1 MARGFLHQARFRLP
15 TRHPHEGET
24 MTAPTVPNVDRE
36 ALREAIQEEYDVVA
50 CEPGRGFH
58 FHTGRPLAEILGYR
72 AEWLEGLP
80 EGPIESFA
88 GTGNPFSLGTLTLGE
103 RVVDVGCGAGIDSLI
118 AARMV
123 GPEGAVIGIDMTESM
138 LEKARA
144 SAKTLDNVEFLLG
157 FGEELP
163 VPDGWADVVISNGVV
178 NLMPDKHEALT
189 EMARVLKPG
198 GRIQIGDILV
208 DRPVPE
214 NAKEKIELWT
224 G

>member
-1 MARGFLHQARFRLP
+1 
-15 TRHPHEGET
+15 

-36 ALREAIQEEYDVVA
+36 VLREAIQEEYDVVA
-50 CEPGRGFH
+50 CEPERGFH

-72 AEWLEGLP
+72 AEWLDGLA

-88 GTGNPFSLGTLTLGE
+88 GTGNPFSLGVLAPGE

-123 GPEGAVIGIDMTESM
+123 GPDGGVIGVDMTESM
-138 LEKARA
+138 LDKAKA
-144 SAKTLDNVEFLLG
+144 AAKDLDNVEFRIG

-163 VPDGWADVVISNGVV
+163 IQDGWADVVISNGVV

>member
-1 MARGFLHQARFRLP
+1 
-15 TRHPHEGET
+15 
-24 MTAPTVPNVDRE
+24 MTASSVPTVPNVDRE
-36 ALREAIQEEYDVVA
+36 VLREAIQEEYEAVA
-50 CEPGRGFH
+50 CEPERGFH
-58 FHTGRPLAEILGYR
+58 FHTGRSLAEILGYQS
-72 AEWLEGLP
+72 EWLDGLP
-80 EGPIESFA
+80 EGSIESFA
-88 GTGNPFSLGTLTLGE
+88 GTGNPFSLGALAPGA

-123 GPEGAVIGIDMTESM
+123 GPEGAVIGIDMTPSM
-138 LEKARA
+138 LEKAQA
-144 SAKTLDNVEFLLG
+144 GAGNLEHVEFLLG

-163 VPDGWADVVISNGVV
+163 VPDAWADVVISNGVV
-178 NLMPDKHEALT
+178 NLMPDKQEALT

-214 NAKEKIELWT
+214 NEKEKIELWT

>member
-1 MARGFLHQARFRLP
+1 
-15 TRHPHEGET
+15 
-24 MTAPTVPNVDRE
+24 MTAPSIPTVPNVDRE
-36 ALREAIQEEYDVVA
+36 GLREAIQEEYEAVA

-58 FHTGRPLAEILGYR
+58 FHTGRPLAEILGYQS
-72 AEWLEGLP
+72 EWLDGLP
-80 EGPIESFA
+80 EGSIESFA
-88 GTGNPFSLGTLTLGE
+88 GTGNPFSLGVLAPGE
-103 RVVDVGCGAGIDSLI
+103 RIVDVGCGAGIDSLI

-123 GPEGAVIGIDMTESM
+123 GPAGAVIGIDMTPSM
-138 LEKARA
+138 LEKAQA
-144 SAKTLDNVEFLLG
+144 GAGNLEHVEFLLG

-163 VPDGWADVVISNGVV
+163 VPDAWADVVISNGVV
-178 NLMPDKHEALT
+178 NLMPDKPEAFT

-214 NAKEKIELWT
+214 NEKEKIELWT

>member
-1 MARGFLHQARFRLP
+1 
-15 TRHPHEGET
+15 

-36 ALREAIQEEYDVVA
+36 GLREAIQEEYDVVA
-50 CEPGRGFH
+50 CEPERGFH

-72 AEWLEGLP
+72 AEWLDGLA

-88 GTGNPFSLGTLTLGE
+88 GTGNPFSLGVLAPGE

-118 AARMV
+118 AARML
-123 GPEGAVIGIDMTESM
+123 GPEGGVIGVDMTESM
-138 LEKARA
+138 LDKAKA
-144 SAKTLDNVEFLLG
+144 AAKDLDNVEFRIG

>member
-1 MARGFLHQARFRLP
+1 
-15 TRHPHEGET
+15 
-24 MTAPTVPNVDRE
+24 MTAPTVPKVDR
-36 ALREAIQEEYDVVA
+36 ADLREAIQEEYDAVA
-50 CEPGRGFH
+50 CEPERGFH

-72 AEWLEGLP
+72 AEWLDGLA

-88 GTGNPFSLGTLTLGE
+88 GTGNPFSLGALAPGE
-103 RVVDVGCGAGIDSLI
+103 RIVDVGCGAGIDSLI
-118 AARMV
+118 AAKMV
-123 GPEGAVIGIDMTESM
+123 GPDGLVIGIDMTQSM
-138 LEKARA
+138 LEKAQA
-144 SAKTLDNVEFLLG
+144 GAKGLSNVEFRIG

>member
-1 MARGFLHQARFRLP
+1 
-15 TRHPHEGET
+15 
-24 MTAPTVPNVDRE
+24 MTAPSVPTVPNVDRE
-36 ALREAIQEEYDVVA
+36 VLREAIQEEYEAVA
-50 CEPGRGFH
+50 CDPERGFH
-58 FHTGRPLAEILGYR
+58 FHTGRPLAEILGYQ
-72 AEWLEGLP
+72 AEWLDELP
-80 EGPIESFA
+80 EGSIESFA
-88 GTGNPFSLGTLTLGE
+88 GTGNPFTLGTLALGDL
-103 RVVDVGCGAGIDSLI
+103 VVDVGCGAGIDSLI

-123 GPEGAVIGIDMTESM
+123 GPEGAVIGVDMTPSM
-138 LEKARA
+138 LEKAQA
-144 SAKTLDNVEFLLG
+144 GAKDLDHVEFRLG

-163 VPDGWADVVISNGVV
+163 VPDEWADVVISNGVV

-214 NAKEKIELWT
+214 NEKERINLWT